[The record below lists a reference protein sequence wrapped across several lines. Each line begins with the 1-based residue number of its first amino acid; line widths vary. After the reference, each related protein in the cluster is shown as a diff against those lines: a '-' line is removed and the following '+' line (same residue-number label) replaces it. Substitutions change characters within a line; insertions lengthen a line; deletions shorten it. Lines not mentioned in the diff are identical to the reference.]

1 MRFKQ
6 FIEATASG
14 MMQQDFTTL
23 SQQERM
29 AQGRDIGEPFIR
41 KCLLKH
47 GVYIEPSR
55 GYDQDAKQKID
66 GFLNGDPS
74 EPVQIKLKRSGV
86 PGRND
91 ITYEVAIKQDR
102 RFPVRSQMQGN
113 QIGRDYKGSKNVKH
127 YFVLN
132 KDETQIYYF
141 NAESLKKAADVAL
154 DELEMER
161 GGILQRP
168 FTSATNGTQLRP
180 TEDRGSNAYAG
191 FKVMAF
197 IPVESVI
204 VKSYRVLSDAE
215 MEDEPV
221 SVQPARA
228 TFGAPQPAQLP
239 PYKPPVNNNKGRVP
253 NLDARPRRRTG

>member
-6 FIEATASG
+6 FIEATNSG
-14 MMQQDFTTL
+14 MTTQDFTTL

-41 KCLLKH
+41 KCLQKH

-55 GYDQDAKQKID
+55 GYDQDARQKID
-66 GFLNGDPS
+66 GFLDGDKS
-74 EPVQIKLKRSGV
+74 EPVQIKLRRTTV
-86 PGRND
+86 QGRND
-91 ITYEVAIKQDR
+91 VAYEVAIKQDR

-113 QIGRDYKGSKNVKH
+113 QIGRDYKGSKVKH

-141 NAESLKKAADVAL
+141 NAASLKKAVDVAL

-180 TEDRGSNAYAG
+180 TKDEGLNAYAG

-197 IPVESVI
+197 IPVESAV
-204 VKSYRVLSDAE
+204 VKAYPVLSDAE
-215 MEDEPV
+215 MEGQPV
-221 SVQPARA
+221 TVKPAGA
-228 TFGAPQPAQLP
+228 TVGAPQPAELP
-239 PYKPPVNNNKGRVP
+239 PYKPPVNNNRGRVP